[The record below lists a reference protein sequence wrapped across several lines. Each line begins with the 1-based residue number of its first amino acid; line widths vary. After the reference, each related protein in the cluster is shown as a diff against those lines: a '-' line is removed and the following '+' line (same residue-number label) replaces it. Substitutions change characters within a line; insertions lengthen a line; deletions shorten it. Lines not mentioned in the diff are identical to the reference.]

1 MLQIGSPKAK
11 TLNEKL
17 NGLDLDGVTFKV
29 ESVNGLT
36 LKVSHNAHD
45 DATAKALIKKYIIS
59 LPETKNS
66 YTNIQ
71 LIDEKGRIL

>member
-11 TLNEKL
+11 ILNEKL
-17 NGLDLDGVTFKV
+17 TGLDLDGVTFKV

-45 DATAKALIKKYIIS
+45 DVTAKALIKKYIAS

-71 LIDEKGRIL
+71 MIDEKGRIL

>member
-11 TLNEKL
+11 ILNEKL

-36 LKVSHNAHD
+36 LKVSHNTYD
-45 DATAKALIKKYIIS
+45 DATAKALIKKYIAS

>member
-11 TLNEKL
+11 ILNEKL

-29 ESVNGLT
+29 ENVNGLT
-36 LKVSHNAHD
+36 LKVSHNAND
-45 DATAKALIKKYIIS
+45 DAIAKALIKKYISS
-59 LPETKNS
+59 LPEAKNS